1 MTMKNNVDKQKVCEL
16 LMDILNACEGFLLDR
31 DTHTYYQ
38 ISRENARKII
48 TGCVFELSYMIGSDA
63 AE

>member
-1 MTMKNNVDKQKVCEL
+1 MMKNNEEKQKVCEL

-48 TGCVFELSYMIGSDA
+48 TGCVFELSYMMGSDA